1 VNKSK
6 ISNDLRC
13 KKMENLVEGR
23 DLWKTY
29 DLDGIEVHALRGLNI
44 TVDEGEFVSIMGP
57 SGSGKS
63 TLLNMIGALD
73 TPTKGD
79 LSIDGKKISSMS
91 EKELTTMRAEKIGF
105 IFQTFN
111 LLPALS
117 VRDNVEFPMRN
128 LKRNKRPD
136 KSSRRKRAE
145 ECLEIVG
152 LGERMDYFPAKL
164 SGGERQRVAI
174 ARALVNRPK
183 FILADEPTGNL
194 DSDATLNIVNLL
206 HEVNQEGT
214 TVIMVTHDVET
225 TRDTRVMR
233 IRDGVIEA

>member
-1 VNKSK
+1 
-6 ISNDLRC
+6 
-13 KKMENLVEGR
+13 MQNLVNGKE
-23 DLWKTY
+23 LWKTY
-29 DLDGIEVHALRGLNI
+29 DLGGVKVNALRGLNI

-63 TLLNMIGALD
+63 TLMNLIGCLD
-73 TPTKGD
+73 TPTEGE
-79 LSIDGKKISSMS
+79 LTIDGREISSMKES
-91 EKELTTMRAEKIGF
+91 ELTKVRAEKIGF

-128 LKRNKRPD
+128 LSGDKKLNK
-136 KSSRRKRAE
+136 SARRARAE
-145 ECLEIVG
+145 ECLESVG
-152 LGERMDYFPAKL
+152 LGHRLDHLPAKL

-174 ARALVNRPK
+174 ARALVNKPK

-194 DSDATLNIVNLL
+194 DTESTENIMKLL
-206 HEVNQEGT
+206 HDINDGGT

-225 TRDTRVMR
+225 TENTRILR
-233 IRDGVIEA
+233 IRDGVIEPNKEG

>member
-1 VNKSK
+1 MKGLING
-6 ISNDLRC
+6 N
-13 KKMENLVEGR
+13 G
-23 DLWKTY
+23 LWKTY
-29 DLDGIEVHALRGLNI
+29 SLDSTEINALRGLNI

-63 TLLNMIGALD
+63 TLLNMIGGLD

-79 LSIDGKKISSMS
+79 LFIDGKKISAMS
-91 EKELTTMRAEKIGF
+91 EGELTKMRAEKIGF

-111 LLPALS
+111 LLPALK

-128 LKRNKRPD
+128 LSGNKKMN
-136 KSSRRKRAE
+136 KSSRRKKAE
-145 ECLEIVG
+145 ECLEMVG
-152 LGERMDYFPAKL
+152 LGHRMDYLPSKL

-174 ARALVNRPK
+174 ARALVNNPK

-194 DSDATLNIVNLL
+194 DSEATENIINLL

-214 TVIMVTHDVET
+214 TVVMVTHDVET
-225 TRDTRVMR
+225 TKDTTVMR
-233 IRDGVIEA
+233 IRDGVIEE

>member
-1 VNKSK
+1 
-6 ISNDLRC
+6 
-13 KKMENLVEGR
+13 MQNLVNGKE
-23 DLWKTY
+23 LWKTY
-29 DLDGIEVHALRGLNI
+29 DLGGVKVNALRGLNI

-63 TLLNMIGALD
+63 TLMNLIGCLD
-73 TPTKGD
+73 TPSEGELT
-79 LSIDGKKISSMS
+79 IDGREISSMKES
-91 EKELTTMRAEKIGF
+91 ELTKLRAEKIGF

-128 LKRNKRPD
+128 MSGDKKLNK
-136 KSSRRKRAE
+136 SARRARAE
-145 ECLEIVG
+145 ECLESVG
-152 LGERMDYFPAKL
+152 LSHRLNYLPAKL

-174 ARALVNRPK
+174 ARALVNKPK

-194 DSDATLNIVNLL
+194 DTESTENIMKLL
-206 HEVNQEGT
+206 HDINDGGT

-225 TRDTRVMR
+225 TQNTRILK
-233 IRDGVIEA
+233 IRDGVIEPNKGD

>member
-1 VNKSK
+1 MEGLVNGK
-6 ISNDLRC
+6 
-13 KKMENLVEGR
+13 G
-23 DLWKTY
+23 LWKTY
-29 DLDGIEVHALRGLNI
+29 NLDSTEVNALRGLDI
-44 TVDEGEFVSIMGP
+44 TVNEGEFVSIMGP

-63 TLLNMIGALD
+63 TILNMIGGLD

-79 LSIDGKKISSMS
+79 LFIDGKKTSSMS
-91 EKELTTMRAEKIGF
+91 QGELTKMRAEKIGF

-111 LLPALS
+111 LLPSLT

-128 LKRNKRPD
+128 LNGKKKLD

-152 LGERMDYFPAKL
+152 LGQRMNYLPSKL

-194 DSDATLNIVNLL
+194 DSDATQNIVKLL

-225 TRDTRVMR
+225 TKDTMVMR

>member
-1 VNKSK
+1 
-6 ISNDLRC
+6 
-13 KKMENLVEGR
+13 MQNLVNGKE
-23 DLWKTY
+23 LWKTY
-29 DLDGIEVHALRGLNI
+29 DLGGVKVNALRGLNI

-63 TLLNMIGALD
+63 TLMNLIGCLD
-73 TPTKGD
+73 TPTEGE
-79 LSIDGKKISSMS
+79 LTIDGREISSMKES
-91 EKELTTMRAEKIGF
+91 ELTKVRAEKIGF

-128 LKRNKRPD
+128 LTGDKKLNK
-136 KSSRRKRAE
+136 SARRARAE
-145 ECLEIVG
+145 ECLESVG
-152 LGERMDYFPAKL
+152 LGHRLDHLPAKL

-174 ARALVNRPK
+174 ARALVNKPK

-194 DSDATLNIVNLL
+194 DTESTENIMKLL
-206 HEVNQEGT
+206 HDINDGGT

-225 TRDTRVMR
+225 TENTRILR
-233 IRDGVIEA
+233 IRDGVIEPNNEG

>member
-1 VNKSK
+1 MKGLING
-6 ISNDLRC
+6 N
-13 KKMENLVEGR
+13 G
-23 DLWKTY
+23 LWKTY
-29 DLDGIEVHALRGLNI
+29 SLDSTEINALRGLNI

-63 TLLNMIGALD
+63 TLLNMIGGLD

-79 LSIDGKKISSMS
+79 LFIDGKKISSMS
-91 EKELTTMRAEKIGF
+91 EGELTKMRAEKIGF

-111 LLPALS
+111 LLPALK

-128 LKRNKRPD
+128 LSGNKKMN
-136 KSSRRKRAE
+136 KSSRRKKAE
-145 ECLEIVG
+145 ECLEMVG
-152 LGERMDYFPAKL
+152 LGHRMDYLPSKL

-174 ARALVNRPK
+174 ARALVNNPK

-194 DSDATLNIVNLL
+194 DSEATENIINLL

-214 TVIMVTHDVET
+214 TVVMVTHDVET
-225 TRDTRVMR
+225 TKDTTVMR
-233 IRDGVIEA
+233 IRDGMIEE